1 MRDLTSGSLIKFKG
15 FLFLF
20 LAAASAVLLLLDRP
34 NLRTAALLALLVWS
48 SCRFYYFAFYVLEH
62 YVDPTFR
69 YSGLF
74 SLARRLRK

>member
-1 MRDLTSGSLIKFKG
+1 MSARAIKLKG
-15 FLFLF
+15 FSFLF
-20 LAAASAVLLLLDRP
+20 LAVASAVLLLQEHP
-34 NLRTAALLALLVWS
+34 SLRTAALLSLVVWS

-74 SLARRLRK
+74 SLAKHLRR

>member
-1 MRDLTSGSLIKFKG
+1 MRDLTSSRLIKLKG

-20 LAAASAVLLLLDRP
+20 LAVASAVLLLLERP
-34 NLRTAALLALLVWS
+34 NLRTAALLTLVVWS

-69 YSGLF
+69 YSGLL
-74 SLARRLRK
+74 SLAKHLRR